1 MPVTGLGGLTS
12 VTPLMVGGLALILTI
27 SGIYGLLSYVVTQR
41 AKEMGIRIALGA
53 PARSVTA
60 LVLSQS
66 LRLATIGLV
75 MGVFMAAGA
84 SRFLASR
91 LVMMDTFD
99 AGAYAWGILIVL
111 VACLAASGVP
121 ALRAT
126 RIDPVGSL
134 RHD

>member
-1 MPVTGLGGLTS
+1 VLG
-12 VTPLMVGGLALILTI
+12 
-27 SGIYGLLSYVVTQR
+27 
-41 AKEMGIRIALGA
+41 
-53 PARSVTA
+53 
-60 LVLSQS
+60 QS

-91 LVMMDTFD
+91 LVMMNTFD
-99 AGAYAWGILIVL
+99 AGAYAWGMVIVL
-111 VACLAASGVP
+111 VACLAAAGVP